1 VRTAQ
6 EFMYRT
12 DDPPEEI
19 WRGWAQK
26 GKRRQET
33 ITLRLKMT
41 AGICMLLMALGAA
54 VYLDLR

>member
-1 VRTAQ
+1 
-6 EFMYRT
+6 MYRT

-41 AGICMLLMALGAA
+41 AGICMFLMALGAA